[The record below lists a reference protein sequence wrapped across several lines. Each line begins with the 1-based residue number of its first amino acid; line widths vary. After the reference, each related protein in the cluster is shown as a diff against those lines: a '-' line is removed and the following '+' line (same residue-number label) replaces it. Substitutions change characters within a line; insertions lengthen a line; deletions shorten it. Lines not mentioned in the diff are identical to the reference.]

1 MRKFILTL
9 LILTSLAHAQIKLD
23 VASTVITK
31 NQSAT
36 IYAHS
41 DKPAIL
47 SIYDNSGRI
56 LYSITNVG
64 TNVYKYQLPK
74 QGIYII
80 ILKEKETNE
89 LKKFILVLP

>member
-1 MRKFILTL
+1 MKKFIFLML
-9 LILTSLAHAQIKLD
+9 FFVSLAYAELKLD

-31 NQSAT
+31 NQSAI
-36 IYAHS
+36 IYAYS
-41 DKPAIL
+41 DKPSIL
-47 SIYDNSGRI
+47 SIYDNSGRM
-56 LYSITNVG
+56 LYSVTNIG

-74 QGIYII
+74 QGVYII

>member
-1 MRKFILTL
+1 MLFFV
-9 LILTSLAHAQIKLD
+9 SLAYAELKLD

-31 NQSAT
+31 NQSAI
-36 IYAHS
+36 IYAYS
-41 DKPAIL
+41 DKPSIL
-47 SIYDNSGRI
+47 SIYDNSGRM
-56 LYSITNVG
+56 LYSVTNIG

-74 QGIYII
+74 QGVYII